1 MCVKNLCK
9 NRNGINIIKK
19 RYKNDDV
26 DSRLLYYL
34 AQNPNGL
41 ELVEKNVNK
50 LNDYCWKILCK
61 RKDAFY
67 LLEKN
72 PDICPACRS

>member
-1 MCVKNLCK
+1 MH
-9 NRNGINIIKK
+9 GINIIK
-19 RYKNDDV
+19 RYKNDDRF
-26 DSRLLYYL
+26 RLSFWLKS
-34 AQNPNGL
+34 NGL

-67 LLEKN
+67 LLEKIQIN
-72 PDICPACRS
+72 YQIDGNIM